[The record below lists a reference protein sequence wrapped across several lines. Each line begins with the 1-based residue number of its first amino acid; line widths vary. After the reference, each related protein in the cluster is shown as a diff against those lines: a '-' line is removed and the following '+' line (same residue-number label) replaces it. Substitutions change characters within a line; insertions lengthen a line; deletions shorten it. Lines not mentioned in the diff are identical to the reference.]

1 MIRKTKKTAK
11 EPADRPLEEAG
22 PVLEEAPDLPSL
34 VVEDSDQLGRAL
46 EKARADQLG
55 MILEKAQVDLADLEE
70 EDDEPQVRTGPGC
83 LGRIFGLFGIAV
95 SVGFILAFLGALKYS
110 ALFLPASEVSREVV
124 VSIPDGAPPARIGDI
139 LEQAGVIKSGQAF
152 VWTLRAKNRLAR
164 NPVLLK
170 AGEMALDPS
179 HSVWRIIDSL
189 AKGSYKLYP
198 FTVPEGRN
206 IYDLAQMVEM
216 QGFGPASEFLALCTD
231 KSFIRSLGLNVDS
244 LEGYLFPETYN
255 FPRGTTLKGIIK
267 EMTSVFHKVWRKYEA
282 LALEKGLSA
291 HEVVTLAS
299 IVEKETG
306 QARERPLI
314 AGVFFNRLARGMK
327 LQTDP
332 TVIYGLMPGFN
343 GNLTTSDLA
352 KPTPY
357 NTYVINGLPPGP
369 IANPGEAALQA
380 VIRPDIMQPYLY
392 FVSKNDGS
400 HHFSKTLEEHN
411 RMVNRYQRA
420 GRSRSR

>member
-1 MIRKTKKTAK
+1 MSKTNK
-11 EPADRPLEEAG
+11 
-22 PVLEEAPDLPSL
+22 
-34 VVEDSDQLGRAL
+34 
-46 EKARADQLG
+46 
-55 MILEKAQVDLADLEE
+55 DLEPNQQRPGGPLVEAEGEFLPE
-70 EDDEPQVRTGPGC
+70 EDFPRSGPGC
-83 LGRIFGLFGIAV
+83 FSRVFGLLGIAV
-95 SVGFILAFLGALKYS
+95 SVGFILVFLGLLKYS
-110 ALFLPASEVSREVV
+110 VLFLPASESSREVV
-124 VSIPDGAPPARIGDI
+124 VSIPEGATPARIGEI
-139 LEQAGVIKSGQAF
+139 LERDGVIKSAPAF
-152 VWTLRAKNRLAR
+152 VWTLRAKNRLSK

-179 HSVWRIIDSL
+179 HTVWRIIDNL
-189 AKGSYKLYP
+189 ARGTYKLYP

-206 IYDLAQMVEM
+206 IYDIAQMVETH
-216 QGFGPASEFLALCTD
+216 GFGPASEFLELCRD

-244 LEGYLFPETYN
+244 LEGYLFPETYS

-267 EMTSVFHKVWRKYEA
+267 DMTTEFRKVWGKYENM
-282 LALEKGLSA
+282 ALEKGLTA

-306 QARERPLI
+306 QPRERPLI

-332 TVIYGLMPGFN
+332 TVIYGLLPDFN
-343 GNLTTSDLA
+343 GNLTTRDLA
-352 KPTPY
+352 RPTPY

-369 IANPGEAALQA
+369 IANPGEAAISA

-392 FVSKNDGS
+392 FVSRNDGT
-400 HHFSKTLEEHN
+400 HHFSRTLEEHN

-420 GRSRSR
+420 GRAGRSR

>member
-1 MIRKTKKTAK
+1 MTIKLDKDRESLL
-11 EPADRPLEEAG
+11 EPAGFANEEA
-22 PVLEEAPDLPSL
+22 
-34 VVEDSDQLGRAL
+34 
-46 EKARADQLG
+46 K
-55 MILEKAQVDLADLEE
+55 
-70 EDDEPQVRTGPGC
+70 TGPGC
-83 LGRIFGLFGIAV
+83 FSRIFGLFGVAV
-95 SVGFILAFLGALKYS
+95 SVGFILAFLGLLKYS
-110 ALFLPASEVSREVV
+110 VLFLPASDESREVV
-124 VSIPDGAPPARIGDI
+124 VSIPEGASPTRIGEL
-139 LEQAGVIKSGQAF
+139 LEQGGAIKSAQAF
-152 VWTLRAKNRLAR
+152 VWTLRARNRLSKS
-164 NPVLLK
+164 PIILK

-189 AKGSYKLYP
+189 ARGTYKLYP

-206 IYDLAQMVEM
+206 IYEIAQMVETNE
-216 QGFGPASEFLALCTD
+216 FGTAYEFLELCRD

-255 FPRGTTLKGIIK
+255 FPKGTTLRGIIK
-267 EMTSVFHKVWRKYEA
+267 DMTTEYRKVWRKYETQ
-282 LALEKGLSA
+282 ALEKGLTE
-291 HEVVTLAS
+291 HEVITLAS

-314 AGVFFNRLARGMK
+314 AGVFFNRLARGMR

-343 GNLTTSDLA
+343 GNLTRRDLER
-352 KPTPY
+352 PTPY

-369 IANPGEAALQA
+369 IANPGEAAIQA
-380 VIRPDIMQPYLY
+380 VIRPDILQPYLY

-411 RMVNRYQRA
+411 RMVNRYQRGGRS
-420 GRSRSR
+420 GRSR